1 MNCYHY
7 NEGGN
12 QIMKIDHIGIAVKD
26 IQNSLKFYRDVL
38 GLKFN
43 GIEKLNDRGLQ
54 VAFLQIGESEIELLE
69 PISEDSTIF
78 KFIEKKGEGIHH
90 IALEV
95 DNVDNKIDEINKL
108 GAKIIGKPSSGAGGK
123 KIVFIHP
130 KSTSGV
136 LMELCQHQ

>member
-38 GLKFN
+38 GLEFN

>member
-1 MNCYHY
+1 
-7 NEGGN
+7 
-12 QIMKIDHIGIAVKD
+12 MKIDHIGIAVKD

-38 GLKFN
+38 GLEFN